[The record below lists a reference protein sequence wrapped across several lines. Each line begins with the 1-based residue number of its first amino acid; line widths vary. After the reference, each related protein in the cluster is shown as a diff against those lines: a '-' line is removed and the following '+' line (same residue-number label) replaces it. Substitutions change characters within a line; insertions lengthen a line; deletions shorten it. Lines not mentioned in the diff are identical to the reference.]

1 MRRREFITLLGGAA
15 AWPVAAHAQQPAHP
29 IVGCIFSGPLE
40 ANGDHVAALRR
51 GMDEAGF
58 VEGRDVSV
66 EYRWNYDYYD
76 QDRYA
81 ELAADLSRR
90 VAVIFT
96 NTAGAALRVKAA
108 AAAAAI
114 PIIFVALADA
124 VQVGLVSNLTRPG
137 GNVTGVNGMVAEPG
151 AKRIGLLHEL
161 LPKAVRFA
169 VLVNPRVPGSETDIA
184 LAQAAAK
191 TLDLSLEVFSA
202 TTNREIDAAFA
213 RAAERR
219 QDALA
224 IARSQLFYDRR
235 VQLITL
241 ATHYALP
248 AIFFDR
254 SFVEVGGLMSYGPSL
269 TDQFRQAGIYVG
281 RILKGEKP
289 GDLPVIQPT
298 KFEFVINAQTAPILG
313 IEVPP
318 TLLAIVDEVID

>member
-1 MRRREFITLLGGAA
+1 M
-15 AWPVAAHAQQPAHP
+15 
-29 IVGCIFSGPLE
+29 
-40 ANGDHVAALRR
+40 N
-51 GMDEAGF
+51 EAGF

-76 QDRYA
+76 QNRYA
-81 ELAADLSRR
+81 ELAADLISRR

-161 LPKAVRFA
+161 LPKAVRFG

-184 LAQAAAK
+184 LAQAAAR
-191 TLDLSLEVFSA
+191 TLDLSLKVFSA

-213 RAAERR
+213 GAAERR

-224 IARSQLFYDRR
+224 IASSQLFYDRR

-248 AIFFDR
+248 SIFFDR

-269 TDQFRQAGIYVG
+269 TDQFRQAGYLCGPHPQG
-281 RILKGEKP
+281 REAWRFTGHSTDQVRVPHQHADCPDP
-289 GDLPVIQPT
+289 GH
-298 KFEFVINAQTAPILG
+298 
-313 IEVPP
+313 
-318 TLLAIVDEVID
+318 

>member
-1 MRRREFITLLGGAA
+1 MRRREFILLGAA
-15 AWPVAAHAQQPAHP
+15 AAVWPLTTHAQQPAHP
-29 IVGCIFSGPLE
+29 IVGCIFSGTLE
-40 ANGDHVAALRR
+40 VNGDHVAALRR
-51 GMDEAGF
+51 GMNEAGF

-66 EYRWNYDYYD
+66 EYRWDYDYYD

-81 ELAADLSRR
+81 ELAADLISRR

-96 NTAGAALRVKAA
+96 NTAGAALKIKAA

-114 PIIFVALADA
+114 PIVFVALADA

-137 GNVTGVNGMVAEPG
+137 GNVTGINGMVAELG

-161 LPKAVRFA
+161 LPKAVRFG

-184 LAQAAAK
+184 LAHAAARI
-191 TLDLSLEVFSA
+191 LGLSLEVFSA
-202 TTNREIDAAFA
+202 TTNREIDVAFA
-213 RAAERR
+213 GAAERR
-219 QDALA
+219 ENALA

-235 VQLITL
+235 VQLIAL
-241 ATHYALP
+241 ATHHALP

-254 SFVEVGGLMSYGPSL
+254 SFVVKGGGLMSYGPSL

-298 KFEFVINAQTAPILG
+298 RFEFVITTQGARMVSRYSRRCSPSKTK
-313 IEVPP
+313 
-318 TLLAIVDEVID
+318 